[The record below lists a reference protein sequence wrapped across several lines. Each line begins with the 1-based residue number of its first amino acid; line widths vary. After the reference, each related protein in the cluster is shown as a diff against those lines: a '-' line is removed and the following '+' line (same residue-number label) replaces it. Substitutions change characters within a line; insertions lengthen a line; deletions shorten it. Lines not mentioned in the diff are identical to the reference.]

1 MSSHTSH
8 RATFSS
14 CATYTQEIG
23 KVSGQLSSIRFS
35 LMNRCHATHL
45 YTIATSY
52 GLTNLGFENPDHL
65 HHYAKYLD
73 CRIRSYANLKH
84 DVIKVQS
91 ESNRDLRSSAIHEE
105 QEEQTQDGKRRG
117 SGSANT
123 GLGRSKTVMGRK
135 LRIMTVE
142 KGLLR
147 ETKAVHQMIDAV
159 VECRVCDY
167 LWRLIDILTLP
178 IVVLFHFNGSS
189 FTWMV
194 SMMNCG

>member
-1 MSSHTSH
+1 M
-8 RATFSS
+8 
-14 CATYTQEIG
+14 YTQETG
-23 KVSGQLSSIRFS
+23 KVSGSLSPIRSS
-35 LMNRCHATHL
+35 LMNWCHATHL

-52 GLTNLGFENPDHL
+52 RLTNPGFENPDHL

-91 ESNRDLRSSAIHEE
+91 ESNRDLRSSAVHEE
-105 QEEQTQDGKRRG
+105 QEEQTQDRKRRG
-117 SGSANT
+117 GGSANT
-123 GLGRSKTVMGRK
+123 SLGRSKTVMGRK

-167 LWRLIDILTLP
+167 LRKLIDTLTLP
-178 IVVLFHFNGSS
+178 IVVLFHFNGCS

-194 SMMNCG
+194 SMMNYG

>member
-1 MSSHTSH
+1 MSSHISH

-14 CATYTQEIG
+14 CVMCTQEIG
-23 KVSGQLSSIRFS
+23 KVSGSSSPIRFFTDES
-35 LMNRCHATHL
+35 VL
-45 YTIATSY
+45 YNTPLHATSY
-52 GLTNLGFENPDHL
+52 RFINPGFENPDHL

-105 QEEQTQDGKRRG
+105 QEEQTQDRKRRG
-117 SGSANT
+117 GGSANT
-123 GLGRSKTVMGRK
+123 SLGRSKTVMGRK

-167 LWRLIDILTLP
+167 L
-178 IVVLFHFNGSS
+178 
-189 FTWMV
+189 
-194 SMMNCG
+194 